1 MYYED
6 YLKLIKLNDKPVDFS
21 KLNLTYLIKS
31 EYDDKFLKMVNDLP
45 YVTALDVLFNTSLVL
60 NGLILN
66 ALISSGI

>member
-31 EYDDKFLKMVNDLP
+31 EYDYKFLKMVNDLP

-60 NGLILN
+60 NGLILII
-66 ALISSGI
+66 L